1 MHEPVRRVFS
11 VGGGK
16 RSFRLVPDLSSL
28 GAMMEPLSE
37 EVKAKIMEAF
47 HEARKQAFDATG
59 LDVQKL
65 FEKAL
70 DLIRVVKVTD

>member
-1 MHEPVRRVFS
+1 
-11 VGGGK
+11 
-16 RSFRLVPDLSSL
+16 
-28 GAMMEPLSE
+28 MEPLSE

-70 DLIRVVKVTD
+70 DLIRVETATKG